1 MYKTFA
7 SAEFKKGPQQ
17 LSYKDQFQEIVN
29 AFNRDD
35 SPERRDE
42 ILRDYFTWTRDEM
55 FTWTTDTRI
64 WNELW
69 TLSARRLEIADKVFI
84 DVYEWLYPNLSESE
98 IQDLDFKQK
107 LVDRRNERAAKLKAE
122 ITRAKHAKLIKEWK
136 DAGLIKQ
143 WEDAAEIKESE
154 EEKQRIKE
162 LKKREDAER
171 EDAGKLYRQRKRDER
186 DERIANKTATPAE
199 IKEVEE
205 EKQRIEEAE
214 EERLEKKT
222 MELKKQTRDKER
234 DNAIKNDE
242 FEKYK
247 FTEPLYVGDIVKVS
261 GYVGR
266 IISISE
272 YPRYHVR
279 TFHDGNSVWCARVSL
294 FRLIPESDD
303 IAYRD
308 DYGDKTYDNL
318 GYKHGYYDAERDGWW
333 EYGDPPDQHKINK

>member
-1 MYKTFA
+1 M
-7 SAEFKKGPQQ
+7 
-17 LSYKDQFQEIVN
+17 
-29 AFNRDD
+29 
-35 SPERRDE
+35 
-42 ILRDYFTWTRDEM
+42 
-55 FTWTTDTRI
+55 
-64 WNELW
+64 
-69 TLSARRLEIADKVFI
+69 
-84 DVYEWLYPNLSESE
+84 WLYPELLEKE
-98 IQDLDFKQK
+98 DLNFKDALTWYLALYNPEQNPEVEVIR
-107 LVDRRNERAAKLKAE
+107 LRRKKNKKRKEDAAKLKAADWD
-122 ITRAKHAKLIKEWK
+122 ILIKR
-136 DAGLIKQ
+136 
-143 WEDAAEIKESE
+143 WETILKNDTWFPPDGTTVLAHKYN
-154 EEKQRIKE
+154 RE
-162 LKKREDAER
+162 LKKRYEELQYRRNGFLLNDDQLIQNLYEMPYSELKHINKLLPEKTEGQLLREDKDKKELIKKR

-199 IKEVEE
+199 IKEAEE

-266 IISISE
+266 IISSE

-308 DYGDKTYDNL
+308 DYGDKTYDDM

-333 EYGDPPDQHKINK
+333 EYGDPPDQHR